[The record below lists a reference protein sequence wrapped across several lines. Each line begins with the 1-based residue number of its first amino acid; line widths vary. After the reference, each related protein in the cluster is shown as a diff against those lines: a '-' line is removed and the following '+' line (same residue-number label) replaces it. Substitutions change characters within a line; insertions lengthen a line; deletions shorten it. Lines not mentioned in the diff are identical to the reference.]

1 MVFEM
6 WSLELHPQCLGKL
19 IDADTQI
26 PPLLLNKK
34 LWAEVLKSVY
44 DQMAKGFGCSLKCK
58 SHCPY

>member
-19 IDADTQI
+19 VDADTQI
-26 PPLLLNKK
+26 PPLLLNQK

-44 DQMAKGFGCSLKCK
+44 DQMVKGF
-58 SHCPY
+58 